1 MSEETGEKTASYV
14 ASGQKVNEESKESPN
29 KALFQ
34 NLAEQTQDLQ
44 KSLNYSSSLDEKAD
58 DPNDVD
64 SVAHAKMEAE
74 KLNAQMNEGI
84 AEAEVKK
91 AMADRDVEL
100 AKQRFEKE
108 GKVDLEHLKKTQDS
122 IQRLHTVLSGKASM
136 ERMAELARKLKV
148 DLTPEIQALGDNDA
162 ISNALVD
169 RAIKL
174 GRNIKDIDK
183 ELLSF
188 PAEDD
193 GPPPSNL
200 LLDLH

>member
-1 MSEETGEKTASYV
+1 MEQKT
-14 ASGQKVNEESKESPN
+14 
-29 KALFQ
+29 
-34 NLAEQTQDLQ
+34 
-44 KSLNYSSSLDEKAD
+44 D

-74 KLNAQMNEGI
+74 KLNAQMNEGV

-91 AMADRDVEL
+91 MMADRDVEL

-148 DLTPEIQALGDNDA
+148 DLTPEI
-162 ISNALVD
+162 
-169 RAIKL
+169 
-174 GRNIKDIDK
+174 
-183 ELLSF
+183 
-188 PAEDD
+188 
-193 GPPPSNL
+193 
-200 LLDLH
+200 